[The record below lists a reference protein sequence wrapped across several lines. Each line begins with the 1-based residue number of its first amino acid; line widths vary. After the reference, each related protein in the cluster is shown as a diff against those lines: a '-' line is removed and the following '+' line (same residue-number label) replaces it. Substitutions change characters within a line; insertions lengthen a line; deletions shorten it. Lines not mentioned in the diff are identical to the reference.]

1 MLDDK
6 GPQKPLTD
14 QQVEKIMSEDPA
26 AMLFL
31 EGMLPGAKQGSSRID
46 DELANLND
54 LSVADPG
61 NATPKLE
68 SLGGKQ

>member
-1 MLDDK
+1 
-6 GPQKPLTD
+6 
-14 QQVEKIMSEDPA
+14 MSDDPA

-31 EGMLPGAKQGSSRID
+31 EGMLPGSKQGSSRID

-61 NATPKLE
+61 NATPKLD